1 MYSQSITR
9 THRTAFVVLVDG
21 SGSMGEEILFRGIRI
36 SKAKAVSMIANE
48 LLFEL
53 IERARRTEG
62 IRDYYDVALYGY
74 SGDNEVRSLLDGGDE
89 MISIDELARRPHGM
103 TRQTLELR
111 LPDGS
116 AALREMQ
123 TPEWIAPH
131 AAGNTPMIEALR
143 TARDLVARWIAREE
157 NYQSFPPIVFNITDG
172 EASDCDREAL
182 LDIASQIRSL
192 RTAEGEVLLVNIHIS
207 SNTLVP
213 SCTFPASSEELAGNR
228 YATLLYEASS
238 PMPSHFEP
246 LICEMKQH
254 WAKGP
259 FRGMSYNTSIH
270 ELALMLNIGSI
281 SIPIH

>member
-172 EASDCDREAL
+172 EATDGTDEELQSVAR
-182 LDIASQIRSL
+182 QIRTL
-192 RTAEGEVLLVNIHIS
+192 HTADGHVLLINIHIG
-207 SNTLVP
+207 TGDERPLF
-213 SCTFPASSEELAGNR
+213 FPGQDEPLPMNR
-228 YATLLYEASS
+228 HARTLYEASS
-238 PMPSHFEP
+238 EMPACFDAA
-246 LICEMKQH
+246 IR
-254 WAKGP
+254 ATKGAGSMPP
-259 FRGMSYNTSIH
+259 FRGMSFNASAAEVMT
-270 ELALMLNIGSI
+270 MLNIGSI
-281 SIPIH
+281 SLKTE